1 MFVLRKMV
9 ETHCNLKRCNVT
21 GKQIDER
28 FGLNDLIREVHGSF
42 FNLAAAKNEMLKD
55 FADSDK

>member
-1 MFVLRKMV
+1 MAKTL
-9 ETHCNLKRCNVT
+9 CDLKRCNVT

-28 FGLNDLIREVHGSF
+28 FGLNDLISEMRESF
-42 FNLAAAKNEMLKD
+42 FYLAAAKNELLKD

>member
-1 MFVLRKMV
+1 MV

-55 FADSDK
+55 FVDSDK